1 MVLPPGVSIGYDY
14 ISVRME
20 LIWALLPGVSI
31 GYGFISVRMESI
43 RTFCVCHTIDFADA

>member
-14 ISVRME
+14 ISVRMGP
-20 LIWALLPGVSI
+20 IWAILPETSI

-43 RTFCVCHTIDFADA
+43 RIFCVCHTIDFADA